1 MWFTESAWPP
11 IVVGCAIAATLL
23 AIWFSSR
30 RGAPLVAALVVLL
43 LCVGVYFVEQSIV
56 TPAEAVE
63 QAVLD
68 LTHAFQQKDVAET
81 LSFFSA
87 RYDEGRNLANQ
98 GLQFVDVEEDL
109 RITDLWVKVTAKD
122 SRAESHFRAS
132 ATVSTSMGGSHG
144 FQPSRWM
151 LTWQRE
157 GGEWRIIDVRHLN
170 VVNGDEMPLRTF

>member
-11 IVVGCAIAATLL
+11 IVVGCAIAAALL
-23 AIWFSSR
+23 AVWFSSR
-30 RGAPLVAALVVLL
+30 RGAPLIAALVVLL
-43 LCVGVYFVEQSIV
+43 LCVGVYFVEQSII
-56 TPAEAVE
+56 TPAEEVE

-68 LTHAFQQKDVAET
+68 LTHAFQQRDVPKT

-87 RYDEGRNLANQ
+87 RYDEGRSVANQ
-98 GLQFVDVEEDL
+98 GLQFVKVEDDL
-109 RITDLWVKVTAKD
+109 RITDLWVKMAAQN

-132 ATVSTSMGGSHG
+132 ATVTTSIGGSYG

-157 GGEWRIIDVRHLN
+157 GGEWRIIDVRRLN
-170 VVNGDEMPLRTF
+170 VVDGKEMPLRIF